1 MRLLNQFRFLAAAV
15 LFLLLF
21 VILYPLYQYVFDLD
35 AIGYMMVTKRLA
47 NGDYYNAIN
56 GMWSPLHSWLIVPFY
71 KMGINEIAAFKCSNA
86 VISLAVLAS
95 VNSLIKKNLIP
106 DNFKT
111 SIIFICVPILLWYSY
126 FQIAADILVCLPVL
140 WYINIICREGFF
152 ENKTSQVL
160 CAVVGCVAYLSKSY
174 LFPYFILHFSLVQ
187 FYLYRSNT
195 SVNRKKI
202 LGQNLLTGLSIF
214 IVLCSGWI
222 ATLSYKFNKFTI
234 GFAGE
239 YNHKLSILSR
249 PAEKV
254 ILVPPF
260 LSGSPHIWEDIAYA
274 NLGSY
279 DTLSPSAF
287 LLKQGRV
294 LLFQFME
301 MLKNFSELSVFSVAI
316 ILASFIYLN
325 RNKNHVLSIFLL
337 TIITLPMGYLLMH
350 IETRYLWVN
359 AFLLIIGGTFLLNKL
374 LSHFEISKP
383 IRLLCWFCFYASFLI
398 YPVDGL
404 KDAVGRH
411 KEVFV
416 LADEV
421 KKLHLKGRFASNDG
435 KDVMGRMAYLTSN
448 TCLTLYDNR
457 YTQQEFIRDM
467 KEKNIDYYF
476 FFYQYA
482 GQLEDFM
489 NQDIYRTY
497 GKAPIR
503 VNNELLVLPISAK

>member
-1 MRLLNQFRFLAAAV
+1 MLLLNQFRFLAAAV

-21 VILYPLYQYVFDLD
+21 IILYPLYQYIFDLD

-71 KMGINEIAAFKCSNA
+71 KMGVNEIMAFKGSNA

-95 VNSLIKKNLIP
+95 LNRLMKKILIP

-111 SIIFICVPILLWYSY
+111 VIIFICVPILLWYSY
-126 FQIAADILVCLPVL
+126 FQIAADILVCLPLL
-140 WYINIICREGFF
+140 WYINIICEEDFF
-152 ENKTSQVL
+152 EKKTAQVL
-160 CAVVGCVAYLSKSY
+160 CAVVGSVAYLSKSY

-187 FYLYRSNT
+187 LYLYRNSA

-202 LGQNLLTGLSIF
+202 LRQNLLTGLGIF
-214 IVLCSGWI
+214 VVLCSGWI
-222 ATLSYKFNKFTI
+222 AALSFKFHKFTI

-239 YNHKLSILSR
+239 YNHKLSTLSR

-260 LSGSPHIWEDIAYA
+260 LPGSPHVWEDISYA
-274 NLGSY
+274 DLGSY
-279 DTLSPSAF
+279 NTLSP
-287 LLKQGRV
+287 LQLILKQVRV
-294 LLFQFME
+294 ILFQFME
-301 MLKNFSELSVFSVAI
+301 MLKNFNELSVFALAI

-374 LSHFEISKP
+374 LSQFEIVKP
-383 IRLLCWFCFYASFLI
+383 VRLICWFCFYASFLI

-421 KKLHLKGRFASNDG
+421 KKLNLKGSFASNDV

-448 TCLTLYDNR
+448 TYLTQYDFR

-467 KEKNIDYYF
+467 KEKNVDYYF
-476 FFYQYA
+476 FFYQHA

-489 NQDIYRTY
+489 NQDMYRTY

-503 VNNELLVLPISAK
+503 VNNELLVLPINAK